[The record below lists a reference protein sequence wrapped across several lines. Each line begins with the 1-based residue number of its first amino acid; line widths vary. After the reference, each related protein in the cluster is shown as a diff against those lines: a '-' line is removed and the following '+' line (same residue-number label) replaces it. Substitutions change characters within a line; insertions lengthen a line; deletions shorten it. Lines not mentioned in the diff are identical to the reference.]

1 MSKKT
6 KKLLCILLSA
16 VLLISLSGCGSSK
29 KSSGS
34 SSKISAKE
42 TVAKSTTET
51 ASKTSGSSSKSS
63 FSMRASNGQNL
74 EAKVGFMVCFDT
86 VSSAPSCDH
95 NPSVLLPY
103 LGDYVSG
110 ISTIHDEISY
120 SSSGYYGTNYS
131 FDGKPDKA
139 SVKKYVDALSSYGCT
154 LEYTWGGSGSTT
166 AYYLNC
172 SKKITHGT
180 ISLAAREYYDLSVTV
195 YEKEKFVSIYYPKEI
210 WFDYSSLGGGVT
222 TEAVTSKAKTRNA
235 NNRIT
240 FEVSGYGEKGDYLLI
255 GFDPDAYSTGNT
267 LKKKDFDTQDKSNSA
282 LCKVAVFSSKYSVDY
297 SGVTDV
303 ELKILESSDSV
314 TAVSFMVAFMAGT
327 EQHKVEGIAV
337 SESITDNTANSGGGG
352 GATIVNPIPSG
363 KTKCSSCG
371 GTGREKCHACG
382 GDGLEICPNC
392 KGTGKYYEQTYGQ
405 TTGIYRDCK
414 RCKGG
419 HINCSRCV
427 DGTVSCTACG
437 GDGYR

>member
-1 MSKKT
+1 MSKKA

-51 ASKTSGSSSKSS
+51 ATKTSGSSSKSS
-63 FSMRASNGQNL
+63 FSMKASNGQNL

-103 LGDYVSG
+103 LGDYVGG

-210 WFDYSSLGGGVT
+210 WFDYSSLGGG
-222 TEAVTSKAKTRNA
+222 
-235 NNRIT
+235 
-240 FEVSGYGEKGDYLLI
+240 
-255 GFDPDAYSTGNT
+255 
-267 LKKKDFDTQDKSNSA
+267 
-282 LCKVAVFSSKYSVDY
+282 
-297 SGVTDV
+297 
-303 ELKILESSDSV
+303 
-314 TAVSFMVAFMAGT
+314 
-327 EQHKVEGIAV
+327 
-337 SESITDNTANSGGGG
+337 
-352 GATIVNPIPSG
+352 ATIVNPIPSG